1 MSDQNVREIQLG
13 GKQLVFLFMA
23 SVVLAVAIFLLGI
36 SVGRGVGTPA
46 AETATDAPAA
56 VPPAPAEMPPPTQ
69 TSPADLSYHDKLQ
82 DQTAPKAQAAP
93 PDTTAK
99 PAATPPAT
107 DTTSVPVAP
116 PAQPAPPTTPPA
128 PQTAAARTAAPPA
141 PAPSTAKTAAGAR
154 AQSTGS
160 GWFVQ
165 VAAFKSR
172 ENADRQVSQLKAK
185 GYSAIVQADPGSL
198 FRVRIGPFQ
207 ERTEANLTAERL
219 QREDNIRASVGR

>member
-1 MSDQNVREIQLG
+1 MPDQNVREIQLG

-36 SVGRGVGTPA
+36 SVGRGVGGPA
-46 AETATDAPAA
+46 ADAAADAPAA
-56 VPPAPAEMPPPTQ
+56 IAPAPAEMPPATKTTPD
-69 TSPADLSYHDKLQ
+69 DLSYHDKLQ

-93 PDTTAK
+93 ADDTAK
-99 PAATPPAT
+99 PGAAPAAAT
-107 DTTSVPVAP
+107 DTTSVPVTP
-116 PAQPAPPTTPPA
+116 QPARSTAARAGPPPPPT
-128 PQTAAARTAAPPA
+128 
-141 PAPSTAKTAAGAR
+141 PSTAKPTTPARGQVTGA
-154 AQSTGS
+154 

-172 ENADRQVSQLKAK
+172 ENADKQVSQLKAK
-185 GYSAIVQADPGSL
+185 GYSAVVLADPGSL

-207 ERTEANLTAERL
+207 ERSEATLTAERL

>member
-1 MSDQNVREIQLG
+1 MPDQNVREIQLG

-46 AETATDAPAA
+46 TEVATDAPAA

-69 TSPADLSYHDKLQ
+69 TSPADLGYHDKLQ

-93 PDTTAK
+93 RDEPAK
-99 PAATPPAT
+99 PAATEKPAAT
-107 DTTSVPVAP
+107 DTTSVPVKPPPAP
-116 PAQPAPPTTPPA
+116 PAASSA
-128 PQTAAARTAAPPA
+128 PQTAAARPAAAPAATPT
-141 PAPSTAKTAAGAR
+141 PSTAKRA
-154 AQSTGS
+154 AQSAGG

-172 ENADRQVSQLKAK
+172 ENADRQVS
-185 GYSAIVQADPGSL
+185 SAESEGIH
-198 FRVRIGPFQ
+198 RH
-207 ERTEANLTAERL
+207 
-219 QREDNIRASVGR
+219 RAS

>member
-1 MSDQNVREIQLG
+1 MADQNVREIQLG

-46 AETATDAPAA
+46 PETTTDVPVAT
-56 VPPAPAEMPPPTQ
+56 PPPSGEMPPPTV
-69 TSPADLSYHDKLQ
+69 TSSADLGFHDKLQ
-82 DQTAPKAQAAP
+82 DQTAPKAQAPP
-93 PDTTAK
+93 PDEPAK
-99 PAATPPAT
+99 PAPT
-107 DTTSVPVAP
+107 DTTSVPVTP
-116 PAQPAPPTTPPA
+116 RPAPSAASPA
-128 PQTAAARTAAPPA
+128 PQAASGGTAAPPPP
-141 PAPSTAKTAAGAR
+141 PAPPSSSSKPAVAGAR
-154 AQSTGS
+154 AGT

-198 FRVRIGPFQ
+198 FRVRIGPFS
-207 ERTEANLTAERL
+207 ERAEANATAERL
-219 QREDNIRASVGR
+219 RREDNIRASVGR

>member
-1 MSDQNVREIQLG
+1 MPDQNVREIQLG

-46 AETATDAPAA
+46 TETAADAPAA
-56 VPPAPAEMPPPTQ
+56 VPPLPAEMPPATQ

-82 DQTAPKAQAAP
+82 DQTAPKAQTAP
-93 PDTTAK
+93 PDEPAK
-99 PAATPPAT
+99 PSATKPAPT
-107 DTTSVPVAP
+107 DTTSVPVKPPPAP
-116 PAQPAPPTTPPA
+116 PAASPA
-128 PQTAAARTAAPPA
+128 PQTAAARPAAPPAAA
-141 PAPSTAKTAAGAR
+141 PAPSTAKPTAG
-154 AQSTGS
+154 G

-172 ENADRQVSQLKAK
+172 ENADRQVAQLKAK
-185 GYSAIVQADPGSL
+185 GYTAIVQADPGSL

-207 ERTEANLTAERL
+207 ERTEATQTAERL